1 MLTITAVIEKLSKME
16 MLNVPVSRAI
26 EVFDDA
32 DAKVSTRK
40 PRSVKMVNGG
50 KVEIEKDGEVSEVR
64 IVFPYTGVSEK
75 HCHAVKFNYG
85 LNTQCP
91 NVKKSGE
98 DYCTACL
105 KKVEDGKHPGG
116 DITDRAMLENSH
128 DYVNGTGKKTITWAT
143 YLSKKKVSMEKAMEL
158 AESLDI
164 EISEADLTTAPKKV
178 RKMKDPAKKGRMNGY
193 ILFLNTRREEIK
205 KTDADLKQTEI
216 SKMAGEEWRAMS
228 DEDKEAWKAR
238 ATEHNEK
245 LASDAESV
253 AQDDE
258 PVAVTDAVAI
268 DESPEMETKIVRK
281 EKKVSKKAAKKTDKE
296 ADKAKKEK
304 KAAKKVSKKTT
315 KKSKKVASPVASVVS
330 HGDDEILTE
339 EMQEQGFIGLEKVN
353 GKTYIIHEDG
363 EVYAEDNLEEA
374 CGFVD
379 ADTGKIELHTE
390 L

>member
-1 MLTITAVIEKLSKME
+1 ME
-16 MLNVPVSRAI
+16 MLNVPVSRAM
-26 EVFDDA
+26 EVFEDA
-32 DAKVSTRK
+32 TAKVSTRK
-40 PRSVKMVNGG
+40 PRAVKMVNGG

-98 DYCTACL
+98 NYCTACL
-105 KKVEDGKHPGG
+105 KKVVDGKYPGG

-228 DEDKEAWKAR
+228 DEDKETWKAR

-253 AQDDE
+253 ASIASAIAS
-258 PVAVTDAVAI
+258 PVAEETKPIVKTKVI
-268 DESPEMETKIVRK
+268 KTKIV
-281 EKKVSKKAAKKTDKE
+281 
-296 ADKAKKEK
+296 KKEK
-304 KAAKKVSKKTT
+304 KSSKEAKAKARAEKKT
-315 KKSKKVASPVASVVS
+315 KKVASPVASVVS
-330 HGDDEILTE
+330 HCDEDILTE

-353 GKTYIIHEDG
+353 GVTYILHEDG

-374 CGFVD
+374 CGFIDV
-379 ADTGKIELHTE
+379 DTGKIELHTE